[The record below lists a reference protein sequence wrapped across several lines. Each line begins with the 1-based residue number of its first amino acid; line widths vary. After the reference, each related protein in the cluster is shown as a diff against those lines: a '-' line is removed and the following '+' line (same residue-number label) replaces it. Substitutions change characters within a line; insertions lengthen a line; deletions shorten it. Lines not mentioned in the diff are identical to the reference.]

1 MDNSIL
7 NSRKLNQITTEV
19 RKTSGNAP
27 FLVALDGRSG
37 AGKSTLARQLAAELG
52 ATVVEGDDFYAGG
65 SEAEWDARSAA
76 EKAALCI
83 DWRRLRSEALEPLLA
98 GSPATWHPYDFETG
112 AAQAPHTRSAQPTSV
127 IILDGVY
134 SGRPELADL
143 VDLAVLV
150 ELEEGERRARLAK
163 RESEYFLRE
172 WFGRW
177 DEGEQYYFSVTRPP
191 ASFNIVVSGNSA
203 RHATDVHR

>member
-1 MDNSIL
+1 MGL
-7 NSRKLNQITTEV
+7 TPQIRLKVENV
-19 RKTSGNAP
+19 AKANGYP
-27 FLVALDGRSG
+27 LLIALDGRSG
-37 AGKSTLARQLAAELG
+37 AGKSTIARELAAELG

-65 SEAEWDARSAA
+65 SEAEWDTRSAA

-83 DWRRLRSEALEPLLA
+83 DWHRLRSEALEPLLA
-98 GSPATWHPYDFETG
+98 GRPATWHPYDFETG
-112 AAQAPHTRSAQPTSV
+112 AIQAPHTRSVQPAGV

-150 ELEEGERRARLAK
+150 ELEDSERRARLAK

-172 WFGRW
+172 WFARW
-177 DEGEQYYFSVTRPP
+177 DEAEQYYFEKICPR
-191 ASFNIVVSGNSA
+191 ARFDIVVNGKTL
-203 RHATDVHR
+203 ATDERR

>member
-1 MDNSIL
+1 MGSL
-7 NSRKLNQITTEV
+7 EQIFTEIKK
-19 RKTSGNAP
+19 RAAITSAP

-37 AGKSTLARQLAAELG
+37 VGKSTLARRLAAELA
-52 ATVVEGDDFYAGG
+52 ATLVEGDDFYAGG

-76 EKAALCI
+76 EKAALCMN
-83 DWRRLRSEALEPLLA
+83 WRRMRAEALEPLLA
-98 GSPATWHPYDFETG
+98 GRSATWHPYDFETG
-112 AAQAPHTRSAQPTSV
+112 AVQATHTRTAQPASV

-150 ELEEGERRARLAK
+150 ELEDGERRARLAK

-172 WFGRW
+172 WFARW
-177 DEGEQYYFSVTRPP
+177 DEAEEHYFANVRPRE
-191 ASFNIVVSGNSA
+191 SFEVVVSGE
-203 RHATDVHR
+203 